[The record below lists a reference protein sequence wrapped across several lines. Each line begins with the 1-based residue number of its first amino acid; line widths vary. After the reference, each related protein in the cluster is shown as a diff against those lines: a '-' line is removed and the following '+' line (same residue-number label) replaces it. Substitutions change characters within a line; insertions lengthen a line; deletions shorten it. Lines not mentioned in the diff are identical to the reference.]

1 MTTNDEYLKTVER
14 LEPDICCIDT
24 GAGLASIAISLKR
37 IADALEKLTNPTE
50 LLQQV
55 AQHPMNCY
63 GEGFA
68 DAIQNGIVRG
78 QRGIAT
84 YEN

>member
-1 MTTNDEYLKTVER
+1 VTTDNSEEILNE
-14 LEPDICCIDT
+14 LI
-24 GAGLASIAISLKR
+24 SIRKL
-37 IADALEKLTNPTE
+37 LEKVLDPTE
-50 LLQQV
+50 LLNQI
-55 AQHPMNCY
+55 ANHPMNCY

-68 DAIQNGIVRG
+68 DAIQNGLVRG

>member
-1 MTTNDEYLKTVER
+1 MSANDSYLKTVNR
-14 LEPDICCIDT
+14 LEPEICCIDT
-24 GAGLASIAISLKR
+24 GGALASIAISLKR
-37 IADALEKLTNPTE
+37 IANSLEKLTNPE
-50 LLQQV
+50 DLLRQV
-55 AQHPMNCY
+55 AAHPVNCY

-84 YEN
+84 FEN